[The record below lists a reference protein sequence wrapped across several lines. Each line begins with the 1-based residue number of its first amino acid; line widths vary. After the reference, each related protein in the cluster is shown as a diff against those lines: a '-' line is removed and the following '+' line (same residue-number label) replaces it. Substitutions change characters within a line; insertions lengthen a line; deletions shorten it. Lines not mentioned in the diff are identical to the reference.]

1 MIRQLSHAGSKLANL
16 VLPHQCV
23 ICRCFADSTG
33 LCASCWRGLAP
44 IAAPVCRRCG
54 LPLGHTLSDPLCA
67 VCFTAPPPLAAIR
80 AALQYNDSS
89 RQLILAFKHG
99 DALQLTPFLSAL
111 VARDFA
117 ALCTT
122 DTLVVPVPLH
132 SRRYLKRRYNQVGR
146 AGPASV
152 PDHRGRT
159 VCPASA
165 DTPARNHQP
174 GRSQP
179 PPAPPQSGRGF
190 CRAAGRARQPGRATC
205 ASCR

>member
-33 LCASCWRGLAP
+33 LCAGCWRGLAP

-67 VCFTAPPPLAAIR
+67 VCFTDPPPLAAIR

-117 ALCTT
+117 RLSDT

-132 SRRYLKRRYNQVGR
+132 PAVSEAALQPVGR
-146 AGPASV
+146 AGAASV
-152 PDHRGRT
+152 PGHRGRT
-159 VCPASA
+159 VCPACA
-165 DTPARNHQP
+165 DAPACDGQP

-179 PPAPPQSGRGF
+179 PPAPPQSGRRLFGSGGRAQPA
-190 CRAAGRARQPGRATC
+190 CRAAG